1 VGDFWARSAL
11 SGKLV
16 STGFSGV
23 ANFLPR
29 AAVRGRGVG
38 PEAAP
43 GVRGPKSPPLAS
55 TAAGRIGTREGF
67 VLSFCKASAKA
78 VDGAIGW
85 PWLFWISGNFS
96 WNVGGGAGGA
106 VRTTAARARTL
117 AEGLWLRRSPVSET
131 TRRED
136 RFGTGKD
143 SDVIR
148 AELASRMM
156 TESRTMCLCMGL
168 AEIKVFWLT
177 TVT

>member
-1 VGDFWARSAL
+1 MRSAL

-16 STGFSGV
+16 SMGFSGV

-29 AAVRGRGVG
+29 AAVRGRGAG

-43 GVRGPKSPPLAS
+43 GARGAKSPPLGS
-55 TAAGRIGTREGF
+55 TAAGRMGTREDF
-67 VLSFCKASAKA
+67 VLAFCEASAKA

-96 WNVGGGAGGA
+96 WNVGGAAGGA

-117 AEGLWLRRSPVSET
+117 AEGLWLRRSPVSAT

-136 RFGTGKD
+136 RFGIGKN
-143 SDVIR
+143 SDVMR
-148 AELASRMM
+148 GELASCIM
-156 TESRTMCLCMGL
+156 TESRTICLCMGR
-168 AEIKVFWLT
+168 AAIKVLWWT
-177 TVT
+177 TVTWLRLT